1 MTELLD
7 PIMDGVYEVRQRVSA
22 ECGHDPDVYSNL
34 LHREQSA
41 AREAGMTYL
50 QYCLGQLSDETSDNL
65 TAAAASGANF

>member
-50 QYCLGQLSDETSDNL
+50 QYCLGQLSGKTSDSFVG
-65 TAAAASGANF
+65 TAMA